1 MCVSGVSAIV
11 CSSFTQSSLF
21 KTCPHIRPRS
31 NASGRHTECLWKRI
45 KTGPA
50 NIIPFQMILFEEGS
64 VDSRALAKRQRS
76 FEPRPACVR
85 VRACV

>member
-11 CSSFTQSSLF
+11 CSSFTQ